1 MFQSVGG
8 HHVAREVIILLFLLP
23 IFYFFYVLSFIV
35 IFARMNRIIRA
46 ILATIILALA
56 IYISINANLEFFVFF
71 LSAIVF
77 PLIIRFCQSE
87 TKKYFG
93 SRHKLASL
101 FSYILLPLFCTF
113 FWPTY
118 LIIVPGVTKY
128 LENRPSSECKKN
140 GRLVELSKDAILRIY
155 PNSKYSPFWVI
166 EGYNSAN
173 VSERKFCE
181 KFSNDAAHKIDK
193 ISDIRIDS
201 SDICL
206 HPISKALTAYCNNI
220 KNENLQFNNLDI
232 DFFRTNKNSS
242 DDSSFKIFQENLE
255 YAKSKENCDY
265 CYNKFIES
273 NQFDNNI
280 VLYRFK
286 NNNILIVPQPNW
298 LPIQSEPLVIKCSID
313 KDLGCHYIYEYK
325 GDFKV
330 SLHYEF
336 ISHDNKA
343 NYGEEPIYNQEFID
357 KYLEGAQKAA
367 LVVEDFIESLSD
379 KQDMV
384 D

>member
-1 MFQSVGG
+1 MFQSIDV

-23 IFYFFYVLSFIV
+23 IFYFFYVFSFIT
-35 IFARMNRIIRA
+35 IFVRMNRIIRA
-46 ILATIILALA
+46 ILATIILALTV
-56 IYISINANLEFFVFF
+56 YISINANLEFFIFF

-93 SRHKLASL
+93 SRNKLASL

-181 KFSNDAAHKIDK
+181 KFSNDVAHKIDK

-206 HPISKALTAYCNNI
+206 HPTSKALTAYCNNI
-220 KNENLQFNNLDI
+220 KNENLQF
-232 DFFRTNKNSS
+232 R
-242 DDSSFKIFQENLE
+242 
-255 YAKSKENCDY
+255 Y
-265 CYNKFIES
+265 
-273 NQFDNNI
+273 
-280 VLYRFK
+280 
-286 NNNILIVPQPNW
+286 
-298 LPIQSEPLVIKCSID
+298 
-313 KDLGCHYIYEYK
+313 
-325 GDFKV
+325 
-330 SLHYEF
+330 
-336 ISHDNKA
+336 
-343 NYGEEPIYNQEFID
+343 
-357 KYLEGAQKAA
+357 
-367 LVVEDFIESLSD
+367 
-379 KQDMV
+379 
-384 D
+384 

>member
-1 MFQSVGG
+1 MFQSIDV

-23 IFYFFYVLSFIV
+23 IFYFFYVFSFIT
-35 IFARMNRIIRA
+35 IFVRMNRIIRA
-46 ILATIILALA
+46 ILATIILALTV
-56 IYISINANLEFFVFF
+56 YISINANLEFFIFF

-77 PLIIRFCQSE
+77 PIIIRFCQSE

-93 SRHKLASL
+93 SRNKLASL

-113 FWPTY
+113 FWPVY
-118 LIIVPGVTKY
+118 LIIVPSVTEY

-140 GRLVELSKDAILRIY
+140 GRLVELSKDTILRIY
-155 PNSKYSPFWVI
+155 PNSKYSPFWI
-166 EGYNSAN
+166 TEGYNSAN
-173 VSERKFCE
+173 VSEREFCE
-181 KFSNDAAHKIDK
+181 KFSNDLAHQIDK
-193 ISDIRIDS
+193 ISDIRIHLS
-201 SDICL
+201 NICYQ
-206 HPISKALTAYCNNI
+206 PTSKGLTAYCNNI
-220 KNENLQFNNLDI
+220 KNERLQFNYLDI
-232 DFFRTNKNSS
+232 EFFRTYKNSS

-280 VLYRFK
+280 VLYRFT
-286 NNNILIVPQPNW
+286 NENILIVPQPNW

-313 KDLGCHYIYEYK
+313 NDLRCHYIYEYK

-336 ISHDNKA
+336 INHDNKA
-343 NYGEEPIYNQEFID
+343 NYGEEPIYNQAFINQ
-357 KYLEGAQKAA
+357 YLEGAQKAS
-367 LVVEDFIESLSD
+367 LVVDDFIEDLSA
-379 KQDMV
+379 K
-384 D
+384 